1 MATDTGTRTSRRTV
15 VTAALGAAGA
25 LAVSAFAGGAPVLA
39 APNGNV
45 QLGAGSGGDHDNDA
59 AAQTQVNGTTD
70 GITTFAAVQLGSG
83 TGLYG
88 FSGTG
93 TGVLA
98 VGSSSGKG
106 LDARSTSGTGATGAS
121 YTGSGVYGYTGSTAA
136 PALSGPDAGV
146 VARAAHSSKLALRV
160 MGRAS
165 FSLSGKATITANHS
179 SVTVTKAGVTT
190 SSLIIATPRT
200 NHPGVFVQAAVPGAG
215 KFTIFL
221 SKKVN
226 SATRVAYLVLG

>member
-1 MATDTGTRTSRRTV
+1 MAIDPGTRTSRRAV

-25 LAVSAFAGGAPVLA
+25 LAASALVGPAPASA
-39 APNGNV
+39 AANGNV
-45 QLGAGSGGDHDNDA
+45 QLGAGLSDSDNDSA
-59 AAQTQVNGTTD
+59 VETRVNGTAD
-70 GITTFAAVQLGSG
+70 GMTTFAAVQVGSG
-83 TGLYG
+83 IGLFSYTDTGI
-88 FSGTG
+88 
-93 TGVLA
+93 GVLA

-106 LDARSTSGTGATGAS
+106 LDARSTSGPGATGAS

-146 VARAAHSSKLALRV
+146 VARAVGPSKLALRV

-165 FSLSGKATITANHS
+165 FSLSGKATIATNHS

-200 NHPGVFVQAAVPGAG
+200 NRAGVYVQAAIPKAG
-215 KFTIFL
+215 KFTVFL
-221 SKKVN
+221 SKKV
-226 SATRVAYLVLG
+226 SGPTDVSYLVLG